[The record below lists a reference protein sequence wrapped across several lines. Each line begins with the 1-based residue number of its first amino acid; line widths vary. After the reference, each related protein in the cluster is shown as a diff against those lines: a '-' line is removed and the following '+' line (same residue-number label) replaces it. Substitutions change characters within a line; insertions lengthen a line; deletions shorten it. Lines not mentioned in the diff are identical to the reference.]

1 MTPARTLGAG
11 LAAAVLVLSSAVP
24 MRADTACDFVQSPS
38 CSCAA
43 QTPTSP
49 PCPPSTAPCQ
59 IMLPSGF
66 PCPNI
71 PDDNPLTKQK
81 IELGRFLFYDTRLS
95 LPGLEG
101 APPGSGEAPEAC
113 ASCHQQDKAFT
124 DGRATALGSTGAST
138 PRSAMSLANVA
149 YASTLTWANPTVV
162 TLETQAMIPMFGE
175 SPVELGLTGKEPELS
190 AALHADPRYVRMF
203 ADAFPGMDDPLDAQV
218 ITQTVTRAIASF
230 ERTLISGNSPYDRF
244 RLGKDDH
251 AISDAAQHG
260 LDLFLQSE
268 AENCFHCH
276 QAFNLTTSS
285 DYKGLLAPNITFV
298 NTGLY
303 NLRCSDFNLPA
314 LDLLWCDNPPD
325 PVSCMQQ
332 NDSQPLGCQ
341 CNGTGPQP
349 MGCYP
354 PPNTGT
360 YSVDDKPEN
369 MGRFKPPTLRNI
381 AVTAPYMHDGSVAT
395 LDAVLDHYSAGGRT
409 ITDGPY
415 AGVGAASP
423 TKGQF
428 LRGFAL
434 NDSDRA
440 ALIAFLQSLTDQDF
454 LTDPHFGDP
463 FGPVSCPG
471 DCNLDGKVDV
481 NELTSAIGVS
491 LDSSSLALCVTSDVN
506 GDGAVTIDELLRAIG
521 GALNGCG

>member
-1 MTPARTLGAG
+1 
-11 LAAAVLVLSSAVP
+11 
-24 MRADTACDFVQSPS
+24 
-38 CSCAA
+38 
-43 QTPTSP
+43 
-49 PCPPSTAPCQ
+49 
-59 IMLPSGF
+59 
-66 PCPNI
+66 
-71 PDDNPLTKQK
+71 
-81 IELGRFLFYDTRLS
+81 
-95 LPGLEG
+95 
-101 APPGSGEAPEAC
+101 
-113 ASCHQQDKAFT
+113 
-124 DGRATALGSTGAST
+124 
-138 PRSAMSLANVA
+138 
-149 YASTLTWANPTVV
+149 
-162 TLETQAMIPMFGE
+162 
-175 SPVELGLTGKEPELS
+175 
-190 AALHADPRYVRMF
+190 VRMF
-203 ADAFPGMDDPLDAQV
+203 AEAFPGADDPLSDQV
-218 ITQTVTRAIASF
+218 ITQSVTRAIASF

-251 AISDAAQHG
+251 AISAAAQHG

-325 PVSCMQQ
+325 PASCMQQ
-332 NDSQPLGCQ
+332 TDSQPLGCH
-341 CNGTGPQP
+341 CDGTGPQQ

-360 YSVDDKPEN
+360 YSVVDQPQN

-381 AVTAPYMHDGSVAT
+381 AVTAPYMHDGSIAT

-415 AGVGAASP
+415 AGVGADSP

-434 NDSDRA
+434 NDADRA

-454 LTDPHFGDP
+454 LTDPHFADP
-463 FGPVSCPG
+463 FKPVSCPG

-481 NELTSAIGVS
+481 NELVSAIGVS
-491 LDSSSLALCVTSDVN
+491 LNASSLAICVTSDSN